1 MKSIV
6 FPLLGLLAI
15 ANTAHA
21 QSKPGSVTPLL
32 FEATVTTEKT
42 PVDVNL
48 PQGAKRRIF
57 STNVTRLVNRDV
69 LDAMRIA
76 ALLDGTIVGWTL
88 VRAADATN
96 AGNIYA
102 IKAGKTAVAVPAN
115 LLTQPAVQGTAT
127 TGSIIIPA
135 TGAQRPNLVRRIYA
149 TLNVQQGA
157 SSANGTQT
165 LKFGTVQIGNTN
177 HVIATEVDNYTING
191 KTATGNGVISGS
203 YRMQRPALGNL
214 IALFPGAT
222 VP

>member
-6 FPLLGLLAI
+6 FPLLGLLGI
-15 ANTAHA
+15 AATANA
-21 QSKPGSVTPLL
+21 QSKPGSITPLL

-57 STNVTRLVNRDV
+57 GTNTVRLINRDI
-69 LDAMRIA
+69 LEAMRIG
-76 ALLDGTIVGWTL
+76 ALLDGTIVGWSL
-88 VRAADATN
+88 FRAADAAN

-102 IKAGKTAVAVPAN
+102 IKAGKAAVAVPAN

-127 TGSIIIPA
+127 TGSTIIPA
-135 TGAQRPNLVRRIYA
+135 TGAQRPNLVRKIYA

-157 SSANGTQT
+157 SSAAGTQT
-165 LKFGTVQIGNTN
+165 LKFGTLPIGGTN
-177 HVIATEVDNYTING
+177 HIIATQVDNLTING
-191 KTATGNGVISGS
+191 KTATGNGVISGR
-203 YRMQRPALGNL
+203 YRMARPALGNL
-214 IALFPGAT
+214 TVFFPGAT